1 MARLRE
7 EDERVNIS
15 MDVCDKQPMLSALPA
30 RTARL
35 SEIQKTWLSGAN
47 LTTHF
52 CD

>member
-15 MDVCDKQPMLSALPA
+15 MDVTLRQTTDAVGA
-30 RTARL
+30 A
-35 SEIQKTWLSGAN
+35 SENGKIVGDSD

-52 CD
+52 SD